1 MDEFMRKKFGLA
13 VFFLGLGML
22 GLWAA
27 LITAPRIEADIRV
40 QADAIT
46 AQSLHHMTVT
56 VSGRDITLHGMA
68 NDRDELIKI
77 KQSLSKISG
86 QRDLRLDD
94 VQMLAPALPFL
105 FSITKDDGV
114 RVAGFVPSELARAD
128 LAKIFGDQVKGLT
141 LASGAPDDWMGLVTL
156 GLKALDPLPR
166 GMIRLEGSAMILTG
180 EADTPDQAA
189 LVVTQVAG
197 RTDPTVNAVQVMD
210 DGTATKYG
218 LNYQRIGGTSLRGK
232 LPKGLTIESMQTALG
247 VPKIKGKVQIA
258 RIGPMGDATYLTA
271 WGQVLDQLESLTSS
285 VDGDDRK
292 VLAKLI
298 PDADADRVRA
308 ALETGGFVVRL
319 TETPKPIAEGDTRSN
334 PQTGVAEIY
343 KDGTWIAAEPVEPTT
358 SEPAAAEPA
367 TGDPGFVQPRGNPPV
382 AAKPVIQVPVQS
394 DNKMRD
400 IHSINQPILVAAE
413 VVTPL
418 TSAPIKSVFATPD
431 MAKTSQDRV
440 ETVTP
445 IVAKIPKPVA
455 RPAFLLDKMACQMAT
470 NRLLTQ
476 NSVIFLPNLDALDSG
491 GAEVMAQL
499 AQVMLPCAKSGL
511 RAEIGGHTDVSG
523 DAGQNL
529 ILSQQRADRV
539 RAMLIANTV
548 PETALIAK
556 GYGSSQPI
564 AGNDTPEGRAQNR
577 RTTVTWLQ

>member
-1 MDEFMRKKFGLA
+1 
-13 VFFLGLGML
+13 
-22 GLWAA
+22 
-27 LITAPRIEADIRV
+27 
-40 QADAIT
+40 
-46 AQSLHHMTVT
+46 
-56 VSGRDITLHGMA
+56 
-68 NDRDELIKI
+68 
-77 KQSLSKISG
+77 
-86 QRDLRLDD
+86 
-94 VQMLAPALPFL
+94 
-105 FSITKDDGV
+105 
-114 RVAGFVPSELARAD
+114 
-128 LAKIFGDQVKGLT
+128 
-141 LASGAPDDWMGLVTL
+141 
-156 GLKALDPLPR
+156 
-166 GMIRLEGSAMILTG
+166 MILTG

-210 DGTATKYG
+210 DGTPTKYG

-232 LPKGLTIESMQTALG
+232 LPQGLTIESMQTALG
-247 VPKIKGKVQIA
+247 VPKIKGNVKIA
-258 RIGPMGDATYLTA
+258 RIGPMGDASYLTA

-285 VDGDDRK
+285 VDGADRK

-298 PDADADRVRA
+298 PGADADRVRA
-308 ALETGGFVVRL
+308 ALQTGGFAVRI

-334 PQTGVAEIY
+334 PQTGMAEVY
-343 KDGTWIAAEPVEPTT
+343 KDGAWVAVEPVTPAT

-367 TGDPGFVQPRGNPPV
+367 TSEPTLVPPRGNTPV
-382 AAKPVIQVPVQS
+382 AAKPLIQVPVQS
-394 DNKMRD
+394 DTKMMDLRRFNK
-400 IHSINQPILVAAE
+400 PILVAAQVFTP
-413 VVTPL
+413 VV
-418 TSAPIKSVFATPD
+418 SEPIQPVFATTD
-431 MAKTSQDRV
+431 TVQISQDGIK
-440 ETVTP
+440 TVTP
-445 IVAKIPKPVA
+445 IVAKSPKPVA
-455 RPAFLLDKMACQMAT
+455 RPAFILNKMACQMAT

-511 RAEIGGHTDVSG
+511 RAEIGGHTEVSG

-548 PETALIAK
+548 PQTALIAK
-556 GYGSSQPI
+556 GYGSTQPI